1 MSWLRWLGLTSHDL
15 RFLASGCVV
24 LYRVSSPLRLN
35 FLLIHSQRE
44 TTDKRVL
51 WSILIHDNCLEHHRV
66 GSFSLRSG
74 VNHIFGWSSPEAG
87 LGDDCLSCK
96 ADSVRKRHG
105 NQWYKLKLI
114 QMTWKDWTNCQ
125 AGKKWTQKSVASI
138 FKLSTFYSRLPGK
151 LQCLYKESNP
161 RSKRLYKSQKERC

>member
-1 MSWLRWLGLTSHDL
+1 MLDHSALEAKLIT
-15 RFLASGCVV
+15 FLAGAVQRLGSA
-24 LYRVSSPLRLN
+24 LIVSHAR
-35 FLLIHSQRE
+35 
-44 TTDKRVL
+44 
-51 WSILIHDNCLEHHRV
+51 
-66 GSFSLRSG
+66 
-74 VNHIFGWSSPEAG
+74 
-87 LGDDCLSCK
+87 

-125 AGKKWTQKSVASI
+125 AGKKWTQKSVVSI

-161 RSKRLYKSQKERC
+161 RSKRLYKSQKERSYSFCRKLVGFEQYNTRFFNMGQEISMLGHFWWDDGAMSMTSQLLQLGRSL